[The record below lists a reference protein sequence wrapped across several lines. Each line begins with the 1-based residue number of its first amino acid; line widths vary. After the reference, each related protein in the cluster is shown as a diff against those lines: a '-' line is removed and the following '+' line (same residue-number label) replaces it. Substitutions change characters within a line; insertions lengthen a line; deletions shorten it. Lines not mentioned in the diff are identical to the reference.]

1 MLSKNPPSHIPKAL
15 KSLEEIFAFIVVCFL
30 RLKTKHEKMCY
41 NVPCNYVQAIIIVS
55 HIILIV
61 LIKTLTTTTNQLPA
75 LDNVQPF
82 LLIISNMKII
92 QCSCMK
98 QFVVGSTL

>member
-1 MLSKNPPSHIPKAL
+1 
-15 KSLEEIFAFIVVCFL
+15 
-30 RLKTKHEKMCY
+30 MCY

-98 QFVVGSTL
+98 QFVVGSTLWKVTILFCIVLEGLNDGWGRQLQLDLPLEVGG